1 MRNLCE
7 LGQSREGM
15 IFEKC
20 LTGGLLQRVEN
31 VDLSNCLGDF
41 PEHAFTAMS

>member
-1 MRNLCE
+1 MHKLCE
-7 LGQSREGM
+7 LRHSREGM
-15 IFEKC
+15 MFEKR

-41 PEHAFTAMS
+41 PEHAFIAMS

>member
-7 LGQSREGM
+7 LGHSREGM
-15 IFEKC
+15 MFEKC
-20 LTGGLLQRVEN
+20 LTGGN